1 MEQVIMKTSHTET
14 GYCCTCDLLPGWTV
28 SGSKDFKRFKVYVQE
43 SIDFYLD
50 CAKKDGD
57 KYPAV
62 FDGKYEIIYLF
73 DTCALLNYYQGIL
86 SFSGLQSITGIHQK
100 QLAHYAAGRSKPH
113 PQQVKKIEDGLHAF
127 ANELQTVSVLI

>member
-86 SFSGLQSITGIHQK
+86 SFPVCNPLPVFTKSSWLIM
-100 QLAHYAAGRSKPH
+100 
-113 PQQVKKIEDGLHAF
+113 QQDVVNHAR
-127 ANELQTVSVLI
+127 NK